1 VNNYTDSH
9 MEKGAVYDT
18 EIFSSPMDAYMAKVE
33 KSVLLEIVEKTL
45 NGNLGNYVDFACG
58 TGRIISSLEKCATK
72 SIGVDVSQSMVD
84 IAKEKC
90 ERTQF
95 FIKDV
100 TKERLDFPPIDVVT
114 SFRFFGNAQQELRDS
129 VLQYLHSILRK
140 DGLLILNNHRNPVSI
155 SNRLFSLSGGDHEMD
170 LTYDKLRESLN
181 RQGFTVLKTLGIGGW
196 IFRHSFQRKEILES
210 KMANVLER
218 VSRVV
223 VPTSLC
229 PDMILI
235 AKKH

>member
-1 VNNYTDSH
+1 MKITFGVITEGNSDLFIKKIHESIINQDIDDNFEIIIVGGNDPKLEHTIHIPFDESVKRAWITKKKNIIAQEARYDNIILMHDYVYFDELWYHNFKSYTDDWDVCMNSIINADGQRFRDWITWP
-9 MEKGAVYDT
+9 EWCLEND
-18 EIFSSPMDAYMAKVE
+18 IIKVND
-33 KSVLLEIVEKTL
+33 K
-45 NGNLGNYVDFACG
+45 
-58 TGRIISSLEKCATK
+58 
-72 SIGVDVSQSMVD
+72 
-84 IAKEKC
+84 
-90 ERTQF
+90 
-95 FIKDV
+95 
-100 TKERLDFPPIDVVT
+100 
-114 SFRFFGNAQQELRDS
+114 
-129 VLQYLHSILRK
+129 LQY
-140 DGLLILNNHRNPVSI
+140 I